1 MLHVDPGPLHAL
13 AAAALLAA
21 GTLLVAALLGLE
33 RPWLQ
38 PWAVLRAAVQLGVL
52 SLVLRGVI
60 SSLPLTLALLAVM
73 VIVAAATSRQR
84 LGLSWRM
91 LPAVALIVAISAA
104 LPAAVA
110 LGTGAVAFEPRYL
123 LAVAGILVGN
133 AMTAVSLMGR
143 SLRTALQRER
153 EVVEG
158 WLALGATPRRA
169 ALPVVRAAGSTAVLP
184 ATDQTRTTGVV
195 TLPGAFVGAVFGG
208 ASPIAA
214 AEFQLVVLAGILL
227 TGVLAVAG
235 VGLLLGAPE
244 TLPTE
249 PPRLG

>member
-1 MLHVDPGPLHAL
+1 MDPGPLPAL
-13 AAAALLAA
+13 AAAALLAL
-21 GTLLVAALLGLE
+21 GTVVVALLLGLE

-38 PWAVLRAAVQLGVL
+38 PWAVLRAALQLAVL

-60 SSLPLTLALLAVM
+60 ASLPLTVALLLVM
-73 VIVAAATSRQR
+73 VGVAAATSRQR
-84 LGLSWRM
+84 LGLPWRM
-91 LPAVALIVAISAA
+91 LPALGLVVALAA
-104 LPAAVA
+104 AVPAAVA
-110 LGTGAVAFEPRYL
+110 IGVGAVAFEPRYL
-123 LAVAGILVGN
+123 LAVGGILVGN
-133 AMTAVSLMGR
+133 AMTAVSLAGR
-143 SLRTALQRER
+143 TLRTALQRER
-153 EVVEG
+153 DVVEG

-184 ATDQTRTTGVV
+184 ATDQTRTTGLV

-235 VGLLLGAPE
+235 VGLLLGAPQ
-244 TLPTE
+244 TLPAD

>member
-1 MLHVDPGPLHAL
+1 LLDVDPGALH
-13 AAAALLAA
+13 ALLAA
-21 GTLLVAALLGLE
+21 GVLALGTVVVAVLLGLE

-60 SSLPLTLALLAVM
+60 ASLPLTLALLVVM
-73 VIVAAATSRQR
+73 VVVAAATSRQR
-84 LGLSWRM
+84 LELPWRM
-91 LPAVALIVAISAA
+91 LPVLALIVAVAAA
-104 LPAAVA
+104 LPATIAI
-110 LGTGAVAFEPRYL
+110 GSGAVAFQPRFL

-153 EVVEG
+153 DVVEG
-158 WLALGATPRRA
+158 WLALGASPRRA
-169 ALPVVRAAGSTAVLP
+169 ALPIVRAAGSTAVLP
-184 ATDQTRTTGVV
+184 ATDQTRTTGLV

-227 TGVLAVAG
+227 TGVIAVAG
-235 VGLLLGAPE
+235 VGVLLGAPK
-244 TLPTE
+244 TLPA
-249 PPRLG
+249 PV

>member
-1 MLHVDPGPLHAL
+1 MDPGPLHAL
-13 AAAALLAA
+13 AAAAVLAL
-21 GTLLVAALLGLE
+21 GTVVVAALLGLE

-52 SLVLRGVI
+52 SLVLHGVI
-60 SSLPLTLALLAVM
+60 TSMPLTLALLVVM
-73 VIVAAATSRQR
+73 VGVAAATSRQR
-84 LGLSWRM
+84 LGLPWRM
-91 LPAVALIVAISAA
+91 LPALALVVVVAAA

-110 LGTGAVAFEPRYL
+110 IGTGAVAFQPRYL
-123 LAVAGILVGN
+123 LAVGGILVGN

-153 EVVEG
+153 DVVEG

-169 ALPVVRAAGSTAVLP
+169 ALPVVRDAGSTAVLP
-184 ATDQTRTTGVV
+184 ATDQTRTTGLV

-227 TGVLAVAG
+227 TGVLAVLG
-235 VGLLLGAPE
+235 VGLLMGAPR